1 MDLQRT
7 IENYNPNLND
17 LTTRRP
23 NNLTT
28 QRLNNLT
35 TQRTPKQL
43 NFVPGPEN
51 PQNFTEETGSVN
63 LQKCVVT
70 L

>member
-17 LTTRRP
+17 LTRRP

-28 QRLNNLT
+28 QRLNNL
-35 TQRTPKQL
+35 QL
-43 NFVPGPEN
+43 NAH
-51 PQNFTEETGSVN
+51 QNN
-63 LQKCVVT
+63 
-70 L
+70 